1 MNVSSAGLREPQGPA
16 AVVTGVGSHLPPRR
30 VTNDE
35 LCARLDSSD
44 AWIRERIGIQER
56 RRADTAVSTGDLALE
71 AARRAMR
78 SAGVTDVDALVL
90 ATTTPD
96 HHCPATAPAVAHR
109 LGLRDTIA
117 FDVTAGCAG
126 FVYASAVAAGLI
138 SAGSAQRVL
147 VVGAETMSAIID
159 SDDRATAPL
168 FGDGAGAMVLEAGL
182 AGQDGSLGSFAWGSD
197 GSLADAIVIPAGGA
211 RERDRRDTAP
221 AGDFFVHMR
230 GNEVFRHA
238 VRRMSQAARDA
249 AQAAGWTLDE
259 VDRLIVHQANGRIAA
274 SVADALGIPPERTPS
289 NIAQV
294 GNTAAA
300 SVPLLLAHAAD
311 EGQLKP
317 GHRVLVVAFGSG
329 LAWAATSLVWPP
341 GITAEL

>member
-1 MNVSSAGLREPQGPA
+1 M
-16 AVVTGVGSHLPPRR
+16 
-30 VTNDE
+30 TNDE
-35 LCARLDSSD
+35 LCSRLDSTD
-44 AWIRERIGIQER
+44 AWIRERIGIEER
-56 RRADTAVSTGDLALE
+56 RRADTSVSTGDLAVE
-71 AARRAMR
+71 AGRRAMR
-78 SAGVTDVDALVL
+78 SAGVTDVDAVVL

-109 LGLRDTIA
+109 LGLRDVIA

-138 SAGSAQRVL
+138 HAGSARKVL

-159 SDDRATAPL
+159 SDDRSTAPL
-168 FGDGAGAMVLEAGL
+168 FGDGAGAVVLEAGL
-182 AGQDGSLGSFAWGSD
+182 GGQDGCLGPFSWGSD

-221 AGDFFVHMR
+221 PGDFFVHMR

-289 NIAQV
+289 NIAHV

-300 SVPLLLAHAAD
+300 SIPLLLAHAAD

-329 LAWAATSLVWPP
+329 LAWAATTLVWPP
-341 GITAEL
+341 GVTAEL

>member
-1 MNVSSAGLREPQGPA
+1 MNVSSADLQETSGPA
-16 AVVTGVGSHLPPRR
+16 AVVTGVGSYLPPRR

-78 SAGVTDVDALVL
+78 SAGVPDVDALVL

-109 LGLRDTIA
+109 LGLRDVIA

-138 SAGSAQRVL
+138 SAGSARRVL

-159 SDDRATAPL
+159 PDDRATAPL
-168 FGDGAGAMVLEAGL
+168 FGDGAGAMVLEAG
-182 AGQDGSLGSFAWGSD
+182 AEGQEGRLGPFVCGSD

-211 RERDRRDTAP
+211 RERHRRDTAP
-221 AGDFFVHMR
+221 ASDFFVHMR

-249 AQAAGWTLDE
+249 AAAAGWTLDE

-289 NIAQV
+289 NIAAV

-311 EGQLKP
+311 EGLLKP

-329 LAWAATSLVWPP
+329 LAWAATTFVWPP
-341 GITAEL
+341 GVTAQL

>member
-1 MNVSSAGLREPQGPA
+1 MNVSSAELPQVRGTA
-16 AVVTGVGSHLPPRR
+16 AVVTGVGAHLPSRR

-35 LCARLDSSD
+35 LCTRLDSSD
-44 AWIRERIGIQER
+44 EWIRERIGIQER
-56 RRADTAVSTGDLALE
+56 RRADASVSTGDLALE

-78 SAGVTDVDALVL
+78 SAGATDVDALVL

-109 LGLRDTIA
+109 LGLRDAVA

-126 FVYASAVAAGLI
+126 FVHASAVAAGLI
-138 SAGSAQRVL
+138 SAGSARRVL

-159 SDDRATAPL
+159 SDDRSTAPL
-168 FGDGAGAMVLEAGL
+168 FGDGAGAMVLEAGPE
-182 AGQDGSLGSFAWGSD
+182 GHDGCLGPFAWGSD

-211 RERDRRDTAP
+211 RQRDRRDTAP

-249 AQAAGWTLDE
+249 VTAAGWTLDE
-259 VDRLIVHQANGRIAA
+259 VDRLIVHQANGRIGA

-289 NIAQV
+289 NIAHV

-311 EGQLKP
+311 DGRLKP

-329 LAWAATSLVWPP
+329 LAWAATTLVWPP

>member
-1 MNVSSAGLREPQGPA
+1 MNVSSAELRAAPGPT
-16 AVVTGVGSHLPPRR
+16 AVVTGVGAYLPPRR

-35 LCARLDSSD
+35 LCSRLDSSD
-44 AWIRERIGIQER
+44 AWIRERIGIEER
-56 RRADTAVSTGDLALE
+56 RRADAAMSTGDLALE

-78 SAGVTDVDALVL
+78 SADVADVDTLVL

-109 LGLRDTIA
+109 LGLRDAVA

-126 FVYASAVAAGLI
+126 FVHASAVAAGLI
-138 SAGSAQRVL
+138 SAGSARKVL

-159 SDDRATAPL
+159 SDDRSTAPL
-168 FGDGAGAMVLEAGL
+168 FGDGAGAVVLEAG
-182 AGQDGSLGSFAWGSD
+182 AGKQDGSLGPFVWGSD

-211 RERDRRDTAP
+211 RERDRRDSAP

-249 AQAAGWTLDE
+249 VKAAGWTLDE
-259 VDRLIVHQANGRIAA
+259 VDRLIVHQANGRIGA

-289 NIAQV
+289 NIAHV

-329 LAWAATSLVWPP
+329 LAWAATTLVWPP